1 MGDTD
6 GMQVLEE
13 VDHLCDVEEFDF
25 FGEFV
30 DVGLDEIDKLSA
42 LAVLL
47 HKIEGGLVLEGVAQF
62 DDAGVLEVGEQLPLD
77 HRLVLLLLP
86 LQLPLLDLL
95 QRIGLPVAVLE
106 SQEHIPVRALPQPVL
121 YRELLDS
128 DPLAGRAG
136 SWGLDRSLV
145 TFHGY

>member
-1 MGDTD
+1 MGDPD

-13 VDHLCDVEEFDF
+13 VDHFCDVEESDF
-25 FGEFV
+25 LGEFV

-86 LQLPLLDLL
+86 L
-95 QRIGLPVAVLE
+95 
-106 SQEHIPVRALPQPVL
+106 
-121 YRELLDS
+121 
-128 DPLAGRAG
+128 
-136 SWGLDRSLV
+136 
-145 TFHGY
+145 